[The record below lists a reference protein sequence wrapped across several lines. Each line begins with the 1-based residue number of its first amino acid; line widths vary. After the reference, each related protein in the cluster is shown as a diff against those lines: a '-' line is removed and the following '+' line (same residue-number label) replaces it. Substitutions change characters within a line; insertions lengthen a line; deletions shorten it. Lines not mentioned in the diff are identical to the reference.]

1 MAENGCFQNS
11 LTNIC
16 KNEAGKPVFSRGF
29 RGYRRNEVSP
39 FRALTLNGFLVTVYL
54 LYLKNRIVLWDLAYS
69 FIFFLKCKLRKSTQ
83 FFLSELFFY
92 GINGIV
98 LNNGDNIFYEQ

>member
-11 LTNIC
+11 LTNTC

-39 FRALTLNGFLVTVYL
+39 FRALTHNV
-54 LYLKNRIVLWDLAYS
+54 VLGEADILA
-69 FIFFLKCKLRKSTQ
+69 
-83 FFLSELFFY
+83 
-92 GINGIV
+92 
-98 LNNGDNIFYEQ
+98 

>member
-11 LTNIC
+11 LTNTC

-39 FRALTLNGFLVTVYL
+39 FRALTQIDDVEIESYAGSRNEVSPFRALTPPLPCLPGLPKIL
-54 LYLKNRIVLWDLAYS
+54 
-69 FIFFLKCKLRKSTQ
+69 
-83 FFLSELFFY
+83 
-92 GINGIV
+92 
-98 LNNGDNIFYEQ
+98 